1 MPLERGDKLNDPVM
15 QTDQTQ
21 CYSADG
27 NEIDCGETGQDGE
40 TRPGAHW
47 PVPRFVTEGETVR
60 DRLTRLVWTR
70 DANPAGF
77 PLSWPEAL
85 DFIAE
90 MNAEGRA
97 DPGHWRLPNRR
108 ELFSL
113 ASHARIN
120 PALPAGH
127 PFENVFPGYYW
138 TGTTVARLPE
148 QAWYVHLG
156 GARLFKGMKHGS
168 YMVWP
173 VRGGD
178 GGAPPLPRT
187 GQRQCFT
194 PKGATDCEGNGQ
206 DGNIRAGRPWP
217 EPRMRVDG
225 EAVFDRL
232 TGRAWTR
239 NADLTGGPVSWP
251 EALECVAAL
260 NRETVGGFSDWR
272 LPSIRELESLTDM
285 DAHSPAVA
293 EASVFQD
300 IQEFYWSATTSVYEP
315 TYAWTFYSRDG
326 IIGVG
331 HKTKAAFG
339 LWAVRGGS

>member
-1 MPLERGDKLNDPVM
+1 LNDPVM
-15 QTDQTQ
+15 QTDQSR
-21 CYSADG
+21 CYSVHG
-27 NEIDCGETGQDGE
+27 NEIDCGATGQDGE
-40 TRPGAHW
+40 TRAGAPW
-47 PVPRFVTEGETVR
+47 PEPRFAPEGETVR
-60 DRLTRLVWTR
+60 DRLTGLVWTR
-70 DANPAGF
+70 DANPAEF

-90 MNAEGRA
+90 MNAGGPTDRG
-97 DPGHWRLPNRR
+97 DWRLPNRR

-113 ASHARIN
+113 VSHATVN

-138 TGTTVARLPE
+138 TSTTVVRLPD

-178 GGAPPLPRT
+178 GGEPPLPRT
-187 GQRQCFT
+187 GQRRCFA
-194 PKGATDCEGNGQ
+194 PKGATNCVGNGQ
-206 DGNIRAGRPWP
+206 DGDIQAGRPWP
-217 EPRMRVDG
+217 EPRMRVNG
-225 EAVFDRL
+225 EVVFDRL
-232 TGRAWTR
+232 TGRVWTR

-251 EALECVAAL
+251 EALERVAAL
-260 NRETVGGFSDWR
+260 NRETAHGVSDWR
-272 LPSIRELESLTDM
+272 VPSIRELESIADM

-293 EASVFQD
+293 EAGTFEN
-300 IQEFYWSATTSVYEP
+300 IRAFYWSATTSVYDP
-315 TYAWTFYSRDG
+315 AYAWTFYSRDG

-331 HKTKAAFG
+331 HKAKAEFG
-339 LWAVRGGS
+339 VWTVRGGS